1 MRSRLAAR
9 FASATLV
16 FGSYALVAVLFNWPL
31 PQLLR
36 THLTGT
42 VAGDTGVYVW
52 NQWVFR
58 HEVVAHHRFPLLT
71 SEVLTLSPPVDL
83 SLHNYTL
90 FADIVAFPL
99 IPWLGVTATF
109 NVVYLLFVAMTAWA
123 MYELARSVV
132 RRTPEAWLAGLL
144 FGFCPVFMARAT
156 AHFSLSAAAP
166 LPLFLLAFRRA
177 ERDGDLRFAALSGV
191 LAAWA
196 FTWDAYYGIFCA
208 VVAGCYLMLRYVR
221 VSRDAR
227 QRLSYPR
234 GLLML
239 DGTILVLL
247 AIIATIVA
255 TGAEELR
262 AVGQVIRLRPLHGP
276 VMAVTVLC
284 MARVWMHF
292 QPVVSFA
299 IPSWRTVLMV
309 PAVVASACAVA
320 LFPVLFFLW
329 RSMAEGTEFHG
340 PIFWRSSPPGVDLLS
355 FLVPNPNLAWLTG
368 SWRGW
373 LDGLPNGYA
382 ENVASLPLVSL
393 GVMLIAVVWYRFR
406 PGRLWS
412 GLAICLAAIALGP
425 FVRIGGIDTHIPGPW
440 ALLRYVPILT
450 ATRTPTRY
458 VIPLMMVFAVLFAMA
473 LARVTSRSRRFRP
486 LILTA
491 VGIALCVELSPY
503 PRGLYAAHVPDVFR
517 IIAADPR
524 DVTVLNLPFG
534 LRSGEWSQGNF
545 TAATQFYQTV
555 HQKRLIGG
563 YLSRI
568 TEPELARQRQFI
580 TVRRLIRLSQGE
592 QLSQRDLDEVKAR
605 AGIFIGQARL
615 GYVVVNTATT
625 PPALHR
631 LATEAY
637 GLRQIAES
645 DGFILYVPTVAMRA
659 EAARPSTPSD

>member
-1 MRSRLAAR
+1 MRSRFAAR
-9 FASATLV
+9 FASATWV

-31 PQLLR
+31 PQLLQ

-42 VAGDTGVYVW
+42 IAGDTGVYVW

-90 FADIVAFPL
+90 FADLVAFPL

-109 NVVYLLFVAMTAWA
+109 NIVYLLFVAMTAWA

-144 FGFCPVFMARAT
+144 FGFCPVLVARAT

-208 VVAGCYLMLRYVR
+208 VVAACYL
-221 VSRDAR
+221 VSRYIRVRRDSSER
-227 QRLSYPR
+227 GPRLR
-234 GLLML
+234 RFWAL
-239 DGTILVLL
+239 DGAILTLL
-247 AIIATIVA
+247 AILAIILA
-255 TGAEELR
+255 TGAEEFE
-262 AVGQVIRLRPLHGP
+262 AAGQVIRLRPLHAP
-276 VMAVTVLC
+276 VMAVTMLLVV
-284 MARVWMHF
+284 RVWLHLRLT
-292 QPVVSFA
+292 VSVA
-299 IPSWRTVLMV
+299 IPSLRTVLLV
-309 PAVVASACAVA
+309 PVVGATVCAVA
-320 LFPVLFFLW
+320 LLPVLFFLW
-329 RSMAEGTEFHG
+329 RSMAEGTTFHG

-355 FLVPNPNLAWLTG
+355 FLVPNPNHAWVG
-368 SWRGW
+368 ESWRGW
-373 LDGLPNGYA
+373 LNALPNGYA
-382 ENVASLPLVSL
+382 ENVASLPLVGL
-393 GVMLIAVVWYRFR
+393 LVIALAAIWCRFR
-406 PGRLWS
+406 PGRIWM
-412 GLAICLAAIALGP
+412 GLTVGLAAIALGP
-425 FVRIGGIDTHIPGPW
+425 FVRIAGVDTHIPGPW

-458 VIPLMMVFAVLFAMA
+458 VIPLMMVFAVVFAMA
-473 LARVTSRSRRFRP
+473 LVRVTRRSRRYRP
-486 LILTA
+486 LVLA
-491 VGIALCVELSPY
+491 VVGIGLCIELSPFPRPLY
-503 PRGLYAAHVPDVFR
+503 PANVPEVYR
-517 IIAADPR
+517 IIARDPR

-534 LRSGEWSQGNF
+534 FRSGEWSQGNF

-568 TEPELARQRQFI
+568 TEPEIARQRQSI
-580 TVRRLIRLSQGE
+580 TVRRLIRLSEGQ
-592 QLSQRDLDEVKAR
+592 QLSQRDLDEVKTRAR
-605 AGIFIGQARL
+605 GFVERSRL
-615 GYVVVNTATT
+615 AYVVVNTATT
-625 PPALHR
+625 PPALHA
-631 LATEAY
+631 LAKDAY
-637 GLRQIAES
+637 GLTRIAES
-645 DGFILYVPTVAMRA
+645 DGFVLYVPTVGMLAD
-659 EAARPSTPSD
+659 AAAASTGRN